1 MKKVISQ
8 LVVDSCGYC
17 EEFGQTNLIYS
28 NDSSLE
34 ELVFPVTKTSYGQ
47 SAYSKFIPVIRVP
60 GVVVIT
66 RKKELGMI
74 LTEAASGSILQ
85 SWPIFA
91 LTIMMALLAG
101 IIIWFLVSLIT
112 SLV

>member
-1 MKKVISQ
+1 
-8 LVVDSCGYC
+8 
-17 EEFGQTNLIYS
+17 
-28 NDSSLE
+28 
-34 ELVFPVTKTSYGQ
+34 
-47 SAYSKFIPVIRVP
+47 
-60 GVVVIT
+60 VVVIT

-101 IIIWFLVSLIT
+101 IIIWFLVSLIM